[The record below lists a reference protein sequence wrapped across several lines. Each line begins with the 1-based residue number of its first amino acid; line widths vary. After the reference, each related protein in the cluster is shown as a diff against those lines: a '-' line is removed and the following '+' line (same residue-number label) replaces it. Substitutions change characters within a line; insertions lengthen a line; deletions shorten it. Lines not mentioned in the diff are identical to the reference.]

1 MLNLWEEET
10 HRREL
15 LQEEYGDHQ
24 CQCSAAGDRGLEG
37 GLD

>member
-24 CQCSAAGDRGLEG
+24 SQCRAAGDQVLEG
-37 GLD
+37 GRD